1 MQFQTRIIEPE
12 ARTYRNTG
20 RIVKR
25 ARLGGLL
32 IDGHRA
38 DDPRVGDGND
48 EKEDKA
54 AA

>member
-12 ARTYRNTG
+12 VKTYRNTG
-20 RIVKR
+20 EIVKR

-32 IDGHRA
+32 NYYYRA
-38 DDPRVGDGND
+38 DDPRVGDGTGG
-48 EKEDKA
+48 KEEKA

>member
-12 ARTYRNTG
+12 AQTYRNTG
-20 RIVKR
+20 EIVKR

-32 IDGHRA
+32 NDGHRA
-38 DDPRVGDGND
+38 DAPRVGDGNGG
-48 EKEDKA
+48 KEEKA